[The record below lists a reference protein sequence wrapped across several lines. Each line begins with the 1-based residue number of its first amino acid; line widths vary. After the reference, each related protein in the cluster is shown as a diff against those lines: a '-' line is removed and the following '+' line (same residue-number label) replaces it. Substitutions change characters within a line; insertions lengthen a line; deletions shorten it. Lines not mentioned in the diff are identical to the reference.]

1 MRYWLAFP
9 HRQLATGWACHE
21 QDFRGS
27 VKKTNTARAAAARA
41 RGPCNMTR
49 QLEAT

>member
-1 MRYWLAFP
+1 ML
-9 HRQLATGWACHE
+9 HTGWACYE
-21 QDFRGS
+21 PDFRGS
-27 VKKTNTARAAAARA
+27 VKKRKILSNFIIPRARGRRRA